1 MARFSLCIIVALWL
15 EVNDDIWWA
24 QRVVR
29 SLGVD
34 FALGGEM
41 LMGARASSADVLYQR
56 FGILV
61 IAFEG

>member
-1 MARFSLCIIVALWL
+1 M
-15 EVNDDIWWA
+15 
-24 QRVVR
+24 VR

-41 LMGARASSADVLYQR
+41 LVGARASSAAALYQR